1 MTSDLETNLALMKL
15 RELAPE
21 SVEDAREF
29 RGEVTIHIRPDRL
42 ITVCELL
49 RDDPGLT
56 FKYLS
61 DLTAVDLYP
70 NEAALQ
76 SGVKADGRP
85 PQTGVRWGKGPP
97 LLSRKGI

>member
-70 NEAALQ
+70 NEPRFGWSTICFHSRLQ
-76 SGVKADGRP
+76 RGFGSKC
-85 PQTGVRWGKGPP
+85 GPP
-97 LLSRKGI
+97 VRIPG